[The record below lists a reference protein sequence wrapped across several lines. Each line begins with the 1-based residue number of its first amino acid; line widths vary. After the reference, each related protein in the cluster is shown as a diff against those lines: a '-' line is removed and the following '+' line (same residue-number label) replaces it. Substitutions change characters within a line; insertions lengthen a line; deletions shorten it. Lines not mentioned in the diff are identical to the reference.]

1 MHITWPLNKVMCIA
15 FVKHSPLDG
24 VMWCTHLWYTSHEC
38 RDRSCDIAS
47 LIMMQSQSEHVELSV
62 VTSCLCSPLERYF
75 ATLLFALMT
84 TWSLELIPPSLL
96 PLLHAFIK
104 QFLSTADYQVIRQQE
119 AKYEYI
125 WSTIVPFVN
134 LAYFPYLNPKYI
146 PSCSSS
152 DETQTVR
159 QLQLLCIEAGVFS
172 LQNMLSGNQTREIL
186 IQEELVDYV
195 VCMPWYIPPGS
206 RAQTRAHELVSCLHQ
221 TMQLQPPRLVTM
233 VRAKLAALHFGL
245 EKVLRTTSVHAL
257 LAEVLVS

>member
-1 MHITWPLNKVMCIA
+1 MYWGISDDLLPT
-15 FVKHSPLDG
+15 VKMPPPFF
-24 VMWCTHLWYTSHEC
+24 
-38 RDRSCDIAS
+38 DRS
-47 LIMMQSQSEHVELSV
+47 
-62 VTSCLCSPLERYF
+62 F
-75 ATLLFALMT
+75 ATLLFALMI
-84 TWSLELIPPSLL
+84 TWSMELITPSLL
-96 PLLHAFIK
+96 PMLQDFIK
-104 QFLSTADYQVIRQQE
+104 LFFKTADHQMIRQQE
-119 AKYEYI
+119 AKCGFV
-125 WSTIVPFVN
+125 WPTIFPFVN
-134 LAYFPYLNPKYI
+134 LSYFPYLNPKYI

-152 DETQTVR
+152 DEHQTIR

-172 LQNMLSGNQTREIL
+172 LQNMLSGSQAREIL
-186 IQEELVDYV
+186 IKEELVDYV